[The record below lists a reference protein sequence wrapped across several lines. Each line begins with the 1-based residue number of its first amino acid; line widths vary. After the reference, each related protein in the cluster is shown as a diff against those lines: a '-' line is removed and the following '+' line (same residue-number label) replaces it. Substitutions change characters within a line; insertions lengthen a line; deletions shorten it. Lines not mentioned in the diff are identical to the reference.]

1 MGHRLHLLPLRI
13 RPGDDVIGRFM
24 TWLSQTGR
32 ADVHSYDELW
42 SWSVTDIEG
51 FWSAIWEFFGVAE
64 GAAPRPVLAGGD
76 MPGCR
81 WFPEA
86 TVSFAEH
93 VFRASSDDRPALVA
107 VAESGATTH
116 WSWDRLGQETA
127 AFAAHLRD
135 QGVGPG
141 DRVVGYLPNVP
152 EAVVAF
158 LAAASVGAVWSVCNL
173 DVAVPGVLA
182 RFHQLEPTV
191 LVAADCSHY
200 GGRQHERRSAIVEL
214 RESLPSLRS
223 TVIVGS
229 GAPLPGTTRWADVV
243 AADSELSFERVPFE
257 HPLWVL
263 FSSGTT
269 GSPKGIVHGHGG
281 VLLEQ
286 LMFLSLHLDLQA
298 GDCFFW
304 HCSTTWV
311 MWNIVASALLTGA
324 TVVLYDG
331 HPTYP
336 DEDRLWQLAE
346 DHAVTMLGC
355 SPAYLMSSA
364 KAGLAPRAQH
374 DLRALRS
381 VGSTGAPLPA
391 ATQEW
396 VAREVGVP
404 VNSMSGGTDVAG
416 PFAAGNPL
424 LDAPPGEMA
433 ARCLGVAAQAWDPAG
448 QPVVD
453 AVGELVVTKPMP
465 SMPLGLW
472 GDDGTRYRDTYFDV
486 FPGVW
491 RQGDWAT
498 ITARGTVLIHGRSD
512 ATLNRHGV
520 RMGSGEIYEAVESV
534 PDVLE
539 SLVVGVELP
548 DGGYWMPLFV
558 HLAPDVQL
566 DEDLL
571 GRITAAIREHAS
583 PRHVPDDVIAVPG
596 LPHTLT
602 GKRLEVPVK
611 RILQG
616 RVAEDVVHLAAV
628 DRPELLA
635 AFEGLARTRV
645 D

>member
-1 MGHRLHLLPLRI
+1 
-13 RPGDDVIGRFM
+13 
-24 TWLSQTGR
+24 
-32 ADVHSYDELW
+32 
-42 SWSVTDIEG
+42 
-51 FWSAIWEFFGVAE
+51 
-64 GAAPRPVLAGGD
+64 
-76 MPGCR
+76 
-81 WFPEA
+81 
-86 TVSFAEH
+86 
-93 VFRASSDDRPALVA
+93 
-107 VAESGATTH
+107 
-116 WSWDRLGQETA
+116 
-127 AFAAHLRD
+127 
-135 QGVGPG
+135 
-141 DRVVGYLPNVP
+141 
-152 EAVVAF
+152 
-158 LAAASVGAVWSVCNL
+158 
-173 DVAVPGVLA
+173 
-182 RFHQLEPTV
+182 
-191 LVAADCSHY
+191 
-200 GGRQHERRSAIVEL
+200 
-214 RESLPSLRS
+214 
-223 TVIVGS
+223 
-229 GAPLPGTTRWADVV
+229 
-243 AADSELSFERVPFE
+243 
-257 HPLWVL
+257 
-263 FSSGTT
+263 
-269 GSPKGIVHGHGG
+269 
-281 VLLEQ
+281 
-286 LMFLSLHLDLQA
+286 
-298 GDCFFW
+298 
-304 HCSTTWV
+304 
-311 MWNIVASALLTGA
+311 
-324 TVVLYDG
+324 
-331 HPTYP
+331 
-336 DEDRLWQLAE
+336 
-346 DHAVTMLGC
+346 
-355 SPAYLMSSA
+355 
-364 KAGLAPRAQH
+364 
-374 DLRALRS
+374 
-381 VGSTGAPLPA
+381 
-391 ATQEW
+391 
-396 VAREVGVP
+396 
-404 VNSMSGGTDVAG
+404 
-416 PFAAGNPL
+416 
-424 LDAPPGEMA
+424 MA